1 MIVKG
6 TPRSYSSP
14 ARAAAADETRA
25 RILAAARTLLGDG
38 KGLPPFSLDGVA
50 KQAGVTRLTVYN
62 QFESKRGL
70 LEAVFDAVAE
80 EGGLTELPSVFA
92 EPDIDVAL
100 RRFVSVFCRFWSG
113 HGSVGPL
120 MPRFGALAKLDPETA
135 ASLRLRTER
144 RRQSLTVLVKRL
156 LPDAPKPNAELVDV
170 LFALTGFELFE
181 ALSARN
187 RSAAAVEVLVQD
199 LVAQTVARYRGGK

>member
-1 MIVKG
+1 MPVKSG
-6 TPRSYSSP
+6 PRSYRSP

-62 QFESKRGL
+62 QFESKLGL
-70 LEAVFDAVAE
+70 LEAVFDEVARQ
-80 EGGLTELPSVFA
+80 GGLTELPSVMS
-92 EPDIDVAL
+92 EPDIEVAL
-100 RRFVSVFCRFWSG
+100 RRFVSTFCRFWSG
-113 HGSVGPL
+113 HGTAGSM
-120 MPRFGALAKLDPETA
+120 MPKFGALARLDPEIA

-144 RRQSLTVLVKRL
+144 RRQALTVLVKRL
-156 LPDAPKPNAELVDV
+156 MPDAPKPNLELIDV
-170 LFALTGFELFE
+170 LFALTGFEMFE

-187 RSAAAVEVLVQD
+187 RSAAAAEALMQD
-199 LVAQTVARYRGGK
+199 LVQQTVRRFREG